1 MIYVLV
7 CAAALLASCLTFFT
21 GFGLG
26 TLLMPVFAIF
36 FAVEVAVASTAVV
49 HLLNGAFK
57 LVLVG
62 RHADLKV
69 ALRFGLPAILAA
81 LAGARLLVLLADL
94 PAIASYE
101 LAGRTFTVTSAKLGI
116 GGLMIAFAAIELS
129 PRTAKL
135 EVAPRWLPL
144 GGVVSGF
151 FGGLS
156 GHQGAFRSAFLV
168 RSGLSPAAF
177 VATGAAIA
185 LMIDVARLAM
195 YLPRLALIEWRA
207 HGPLLAAATAS
218 ALAGALLGARLL
230 EKATIGGLRI
240 GVSVLLFVIA
250 LALIAGAI

>member
-1 MIYVLV
+1 MIYAVV

-36 FAVEVAVASTAVV
+36 FAIEVAVASTALV

-62 RHADLKV
+62 RHADLRIV
-69 ALRFGLPAILAA
+69 LRFGLPAILAA

-94 PAIASYE
+94 PAIATYE
-101 LAGRTFTVTSAKLGI
+101 LAEHTFTVTSAKLGI
-116 GGLMIAFAAIELS
+116 GALMIAFAAIELS
-129 PRTAKL
+129 PKTAKL
-135 EVAPRWLPL
+135 AVSTRWLPV

-156 GHQGAFRSAFLV
+156 GHQGAFRSVFLV
-168 RSGLSPAAF
+168 RAGLSPAAF

-195 YLPRLALIEWRA
+195 YLPRLLELDWRA
-207 HGPLLAAATAS
+207 HGPLIAAAVVS
-218 ALAGALLGARLL
+218 ALAGALIGARLL
-230 EKATIGGLRI
+230 EKATIRGLRI
-240 GVSVLLFVIA
+240 GVSVMLFVIA
-250 LALIAGAI
+250 LALIAGVI